1 MENIVIK
8 PLGKVLEQVG
18 LISDVQIR
26 IALEIQSKD
35 HQVKFGTILVS
46 QGILKQK
53 TVDFFAEQFP
63 KLLQQPKT
71 QPLGYYLQEAS
82 LLDAQQIET
91 LLEEQKQTKQLFGE
105 LVVKKGWLKEK
116 TLNFFLQYLG
126 QEKNQVQL
134 LSPSQQEI
142 INSLHLETKAA
153 DPYALMKE
161 VFFWTGG
168 HPLLTREI
176 CQIISDSNSNFFI
189 PKGLEALLVEKLVED
204 YVIHNWETQ
213 TLGGYLK
220 TIQYY
225 LLNNTICLPRTLLKL
240 YLRILQQ
247 GEISTDKSQE
257 QQELIKLGLV
267 VEQENKLKVANLIYQ
282 LIFNPG
288 WVKKQ
293 LSEQEK
299 ESQTRPNTQKVSKV
313 ATATQIKNE
322 PLAKITAL
330 ALTLGLLVIS
340 PLVIFFN
347 NSQHQLAKENKNN
360 NNSLNEYFPVKE
372 QFLTKTTG
380 ADSTSTDSTST
391 EDVNLRSNDIISNS
405 TVDTEDVSPRSNSTV
420 DTEDVNPRSNDPIS
434 SSTISNSTI
443 KVLGDTFSGYST
455 LRSTALQDALKK
467 SGITLQYAD
476 EFDQA
481 QRAEALNQGEADLM
495 VTTLD
500 QFLQHQPQGKIV
512 ALIDRTVGA
521 DAIVLNTREFP
532 QLKSLIDLE
541 KLVQQKQSQGQRLK
555 IVFAGDT
562 PSEFLAT
569 VLDTK
574 FDNFDLA
581 DFEVVRVTDA
591 SEAWQQMQAPQSN
604 IGLAVLWEP
613 FVTAARKQGNT
624 VLLSSADA
632 PKVIVDVAVA
642 SDSLLQSNPQAV
654 EEFVENYYRR
664 IDSSVQNQAILTRQ
678 IAADGN
684 LNDSE
689 AAAVVKGIQFFTS
702 VEAQDWMTSE
712 TLDKRI
718 GALAGILAL
727 SGRLDEIPPD
737 FKTLYSADFIKSA
750 ASKTNKLIEMVG
762 LDNPELAMRLKGTF
776 WEASKSTAQV
786 SEAQIKKGAEIGTM
800 AVRGEVK
807 FARGSIQLTE
817 EGKRTLD
824 KLATDIGEFNP
835 TMIAIKVQGHTSKTG
850 AADFNQKISQARA
863 NVVVSYLQQ
872 KKLSH
877 KFLAEGLGFS
887 QLLPGVD
894 PSSSLNQ
901 RTVIH
906 LVRLSSQN

>member
-176 CQIISDSNSNFFI
+176 CQIISDSNSSFFI

-204 YVIHNWETQ
+204 YVIHNWESQ

-293 LSEQEK
+293 LFAQEK
-299 ESQTRPNTQKVSKV
+299 ESQTRPNNKKLSQVSM
-313 ATATQIKNE
+313 ATQNKNE
-322 PLAKITAL
+322 PLDKITAL
-330 ALTLGLLVIS
+330 IMGLGLLVIS

-360 NNSLNEYFPVKE
+360 SLNGDFAVEEKFFAE
-372 QFLTKTTG
+372 ITAA
-380 ADSTSTDSTST
+380 ADSNAI
-391 EDVNLRSNDIISNS
+391 EDTNRYSNG
-405 TVDTEDVSPRSNSTV
+405 
-420 DTEDVNPRSNDPIS
+420 
-434 SSTISNSTI
+434 TI
-443 KVLGDTFSGYST
+443 KVLGNTFSGYAT
-455 LRSTALQDALKK
+455 LRSTAFQDALKK

-476 EFDQA
+476 EFVQA
-481 QRAEALNQGEADLM
+481 QLAEDLNQDKADIIL
-495 VTTLD
+495 TTLD
-500 QFLQHQPQGKIV
+500 QFLQHKPQGKIV

-521 DAIVLNTREFP
+521 DAIVLNTNEYP

-541 KLVQQKQSQGQRLK
+541 KLVKQKKSQGQKLK

-562 PSEFLAT
+562 PSELLAI

-574 FDNFDLA
+574 FDDFDLD
-581 DFEVVRVTDA
+581 DFEVVRVDDA
-591 SEAWQQMQAPQSN
+591 TTAWKKMQAPQSN
-604 IGLAVLWEP
+604 IALAVLWEP
-613 FVTAARKQGNT
+613 MVSAAKKQGNT

-642 SDSLLQSNPQAV
+642 SDSILQSNPQAV
-654 EEFVENYYRR
+654 QEFVEHYYHR
-664 IDSSVQNQAILTRQ
+664 IDSSVQDRAILTRQ
-678 IAADGN
+678 IATDGN

-727 SGRLDEIPPD
+727 SGRLDEIPSD

-750 ASKTNKLIEMVG
+750 ASKTTKLIEMVS
-762 LDNPELAMRLKGTF
+762 LDNPELAMRLKGTSV
-776 WEASKSTAQV
+776 EASTYTAQV
-786 SEAQIKKGAEIGTM
+786 SETQVKKGADIGNV
-800 AVRGEVK
+800 AVRGQVQ
-807 FARGSIQLTE
+807 FTTGSARLTE
-817 EGKRTLD
+817 EDKRTLD
-824 KLATDIGEFNP
+824 KLAADIAEFNP
-835 TMIAIKVQGHTSKTG
+835 TTIAIKVQGHTSKTG
-850 AADFNQKISQARA
+850 TADFNQKLSQARA
-863 NVVVSYLQQ
+863 SVVVSYLQQ
-872 KKLSH
+872 KKLPH

-887 QLLPGVD
+887 QPLPGVD

-901 RTVIH
+901 RTVIR
-906 LVRLSSQN
+906 LVRLNSNN